1 VRFRDVRQRSGSLH
15 ALKHRYRHRRLF
27 LQHLF
32 RCGALRTVYTQ
43 QHALQLISA
52 RLPLRSLGPFSESP
66 YVVPALLADLDGT
79 LSLGVVVLV
88 APLGI
93 VLCYR
98 RGLALP
104 WHLGEE

>member
-1 VRFRDVRQRSGSLH
+1 
-15 ALKHRYRHRRLF
+15 
-27 LQHLF
+27 
-32 RCGALRTVYTQ
+32 
-43 QHALQLISA
+43 
-52 RLPLRSLGPFSESP
+52 LRSLGPFSESP
-66 YVVPALLADLDGT
+66 YVVPVLLADLDGT